1 MPCASALAT
10 YLLASLTVLPLLSSS
25 ATTTYPSELIGGAS
39 RSGSFTATHL
49 SKLISVGLVDDL
61 ETPVILVV
69 VMVKEVVKSV
79 ISVAVMA
86 SSSAA
91 GAGIVVAA
99 VGGRGTG
106 E

>member
-1 MPCASALAT
+1 MPCASPLAT
-10 YLLASLTVLPLLSSS
+10 YLLASLIVLPLLSCN
-25 ATTTYPSELIGGAS
+25 ATTTYPSELNSGDGRAS
-39 RSGSFTATHL
+39 ITATRF
-49 SKLISVGLVDDL
+49 SKLISLGLVDAL

-69 VMVKEVVKSV
+69 VMVKGVVKPV